1 MAGLL
6 GKNVLA
12 IDMQNLE
19 SDAGNYRLVSFP
31 NRVRITSVSFS
42 VNTEC
47 MGTYSNER
55 VWKIYC
61 LIGQHTPTGEDPWF
75 QWSSPIFGLNE
86 KPTVTNAR
94 MYSSSVMENV
104 PVMVS
109 KPDEPFITLD
119 IDYGV
124 VEEYGF
130 LAFWVQNDSGDI
142 ESITWEDTAAVV
154 NIEYEPT
161 NKKSAR
167 EWFEIYPELD

>member
-6 GKNVLA
+6 GNNVLA
-12 IDMQNLE
+12 IDMQNLQ
-19 SDAGNYRLVSFP
+19 SDAGNYRLISFP

-42 VNTEC
+42 VNQEC
-47 MGTYSNER
+47 MGAYEDER
-55 VWKIYC
+55 VWQIFC
-61 LIGQHTPTGEDPWF
+61 LIGQHTPTEGDPWN
-75 QWSSPIFGLNE
+75 QWSSPIFGLSE

-94 MYSSSVMENV
+94 MFSSSVMENV
-104 PVMVS
+104 PAMVS
-109 KPDEPFITLD
+109 KPDEPFINLD

-130 LAFWVQNDSGDI
+130 LVFWVQNSSGDI
-142 ESITWEDTAAVV
+142 SGIDWEDTAAVV

-167 EWFEIYPELD
+167 EWFAIYPELD